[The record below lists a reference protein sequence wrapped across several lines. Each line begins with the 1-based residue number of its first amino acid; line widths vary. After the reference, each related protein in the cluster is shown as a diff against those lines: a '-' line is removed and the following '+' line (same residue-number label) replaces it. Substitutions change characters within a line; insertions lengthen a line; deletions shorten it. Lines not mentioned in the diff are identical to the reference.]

1 MMNQPGYSRPPA
13 RPIPPAPAAPA
24 SNHTGVGGYPGQDI
38 RPYPPQYDWRYAQQ
52 SGYGQPYDPY
62 GGGRLPTDVRPAPR
76 KRPRAGAL
84 VVGAVAIATIS
95 GGIGGAVG
103 SAIHPDRQSTGSSV

>member
-13 RPIPPAPAAPA
+13 RPIPPAPA
-24 SNHTGVGGYPGQDI
+24 SDHTGVGGYPGQDI
-38 RPYPPQYDWRYAQQ
+38 GPYRPQYDWRYAQQ
-52 SGYGQPYDPY
+52 SGYGQPYDSY
-62 GGGRLPTDVRPAPR
+62 GGGRLPTDVRPAPQ
-76 KRPRAGAL
+76 KRHRAGA
-84 VVGAVAIATIS
+84 VVVAAVAIATIS